1 MILPLFIKKTLKNYI
16 FSLLNKIS
24 FCFTDNFLFR
34 DVVFVCS
41 FGDIYSMM
49 KSIFL
54 FLFLVTGIFTELK
67 AQEDED
73 YYKPPSKRLDVR
85 NNTYPN
91 LNRKAVS
98 LYLGLEGGFKL
109 NYASLNNSIGNL
121 VSSQNNNDFS
131 WGISLGYNSDNKWA
145 IETGYLKNPANFIQ
159 TVASGRGAPF
169 TYRIGTTLNTIPLRY
184 KYKILNLDRITKN
197 AAMYVGG
204 GVLLNTNAKSRLVY
218 ARTFT
223 GVSGNASKRD
233 TLRLISE
240 SFTTKKLFA
249 AFELQTELQGRVT
262 NGFYISLF
270 GRMNFAP
277 SGGLLSNLVYTQ
289 NSNKIG
295 EARQS
300 LKGISYNFGLLIRL
314 DLARGYKY
322 QSQVE

>member
-1 MILPLFIKKTLKNYI
+1 M
-16 FSLLNKIS
+16 LNKIS
-24 FCFTDNFLFR
+24 FCLADNFLIK
-34 DVVFVCS
+34 DVVFVSS
-41 FGDIYSMM
+41 FGNIYRMM

-54 FLFLVTGIFTELK
+54 FLCVMLGLFTELK
-67 AQEDED
+67 AQEDEE

-91 LNRKAVS
+91 LDRKAVS

-109 NYASLNNSIGNL
+109 NYASLSNSIGNL

-131 WGISLGYNSDNKWA
+131 WGISVGYNSDNKWA
-145 IETGYLKNPANFIQ
+145 VETGYLKNPVYFVQ
-159 TVASGRGAPF
+159 SVSSGRGAPF
-169 TYRIGTTLNTIPLRY
+169 TYRIGTILNTIPLRY
-184 KYKILNLDRITKN
+184 KYKVLNLDVITKS
-197 AAMYVGG
+197 AAIYVGG
-204 GVLLNTNAKSRLVY
+204 GVLLNTNAKERMVF

-223 GVSGNASKRD
+223 GMSGNAIKRD
-233 TLRLISE
+233 TIRLISE

-277 SGGLLSNLVYTQ
+277 SGGLRSDLVYKQ

-295 EARQS
+295 EATQS
-300 LKGISYNFGLLIRL
+300 LKGISYNFGLLLRL

>member
-1 MILPLFIKKTLKNYI
+1 MILRLFMKKTLKNYI

-24 FCFTDNFLFR
+24 FCLADNFLIK
-34 DVVFVCS
+34 DVVFVSS
-41 FGDIYSMM
+41 FGNIYRMM

-54 FLFLVTGIFTELK
+54 FLCVMLGLFTELK
-67 AQEDED
+67 AQEDEE

-91 LNRKAVS
+91 LDRKAVS

-131 WGISLGYNSDNKWA
+131 WGISVGYNSDNKWA
-145 IETGYLKNPANFIQ
+145 VETGYLKNPVYFVQ
-159 TVASGRGAPF
+159 SVSSGRGAPF
-169 TYRIGTTLNTIPLRY
+169 TYRIGTILNTIPLRY
-184 KYKILNLDRITKN
+184 KYKVLNLDVITKS
-197 AAMYVGG
+197 AAIYVGG
-204 GVLLNTNAKSRLVY
+204 GVLLNTNAKERMVF

-223 GVSGNASKRD
+223 GVSGNAIKRD
-233 TLRLISE
+233 TIRLISE

-277 SGGLLSNLVYTQ
+277 SGGLRSDLVYKQ

-295 EARQS
+295 EATQS
-300 LKGISYNFGLLIRL
+300 LKGISYNFGLLLRL

>member
-1 MILPLFIKKTLKNYI
+1 MILSLFIKKTSKSYI

-24 FCFTDNFLFR
+24 FCLADNFSFMG
-34 DVVFVCS
+34 VVFVSS
-41 FGDIYSMM
+41 FGNICRMM

-54 FLFLVTGIFTELK
+54 FLFLMVGIFAELK
-67 AQEDED
+67 AQEDEE

-91 LNRKAVS
+91 LNRKAMS

-131 WGISLGYNSDNKWA
+131 WGISIGYNSDNKWA
-145 IETGYLKNPANFIQ
+145 IETGYLKNPVYFTQ
-159 TVASGRGAPF
+159 SVASGRGVPF

-184 KYKILNLDRITKN
+184 KYKVLNLDGITKS
-197 AAMYVGG
+197 AALYVGG
-204 GVLLNTNAKSRLVY
+204 GVLLNTNAKERLVF

-223 GVSGNASKRD
+223 GVSGNATRRD
-233 TLRLISE
+233 TIRLISE
-240 SFTTKKLFA
+240 SFTTKKLVA
-249 AFELQTELQGRVT
+249 AFELQTELQGRVA

-270 GRMNFAP
+270 GRINFAP
-277 SGGLLSNLVYTQ
+277 SGGLRSDLIYTQ
-289 NSNKIG
+289 NANKIG
-295 EARQS
+295 EATQS
-300 LKGISYNFGLLIRL
+300 LKGISYNFGLLLRF